1 MIKKMW
7 IDDNGTVRE
16 MTKEEIEKY
25 MNDEN
30 TERSN

>member
-1 MIKKMW
+1 MW

-25 MNDEN
+25 MNDESEEN
-30 TERSN
+30 IND

>member
-1 MIKKMW
+1 MW

-25 MNDEN
+25 MDEK
-30 TERSN
+30 EISNGE

>member
-1 MIKKMW
+1 MW

-30 TERSN
+30 TETE